1 MNSSKWLTIATVVK
15 DDLSGFEET
24 LASIAEQELDGVEF
38 LVVDSSE
45 NRDEIQ
51 TKLSDFPSIHF
62 SYVWVAPAGIYAAMN
77 HALSIA
83 TGESI
88 YFLNAGDTF
97 AAAEVLVNVR
107 PLVAR
112 ADFTWGFGP
121 VEILEVS
128 GNRVITPTWN
138 YQREKKRSFSAGQ
151 FPAHQGTIASTRALR
166 DIGGFQESYRVAA
179 DYAAFLSLSC
189 IADPIE
195 FSLILAVFREGGIST
210 IQWRQSFAEF
220 HQARMEI
227 LRPRG
232 IKKIR
237 ESLETK
243 KHFLLVYLNRELGLS
258 KFRYRSENRI

>member
-15 DDLSGFEET
+15 DDPTGFEQT
-24 LASIAEQELDGVEF
+24 LASIAEQALDGVEF
-38 LVVDSSE
+38 LIVDSSE

-51 TKLSDFPSIHF
+51 NKLSGFPSIQYT
-62 SYVWVAPAGIYAAMN
+62 YVWVAPAGIYAAMN

-83 TGESI
+83 TGESM

-97 AAAEVLVNVR
+97 AAAEVLENVR

-128 GNRVITPTWN
+128 GNRVITPAWN
-138 YQREKKRSFSAGQ
+138 YQREKKRYFSAGH
-151 FPAHQGTIASTRALR
+151 FPSHQGTITSTRALR
-166 DIGGFQESYRVAA
+166 DVGGFQESYRVAA
-179 DYAAFLSLSC
+179 DYAAFLSLTC

-195 FSLILAVFREGGIST
+195 FPLILAIFREGGTST
-210 IQWRQSFAEF
+210 IQWRQSFSEF
-220 HQARMEI
+220 HHARMDI
-227 LRPRG
+227 LRLRG
-232 IKKIR
+232 AKKVR

-258 KFRYRSENRI
+258 KFRYRSENQI